1 MKSATVFVPA
11 SIGNVGPGFDVLGLA
26 IDGIGDRVSI
36 ELRESP
42 RDSVTVS
49 GRDAEQVPTEA
60 TRNVAA
66 VAARAFLD
74 VAKYEGGAAIHVE
87 KGLALS
93 GGMGGSAASSVGG
106 AAAASF
112 ALFDELRVDDV
123 IRAALAGEALVS
135 GRHLDNILPQTI
147 GGLALTRSVDPL
159 DYVALAVRENW
170 WAALVTPAVRVETR
184 SARSILSMQIERAVF
199 IEQMANVAAMVHAFA
214 NGDGA
219 LLRRALDD
227 RYAEPARKT
236 LIPHFDDVKRA
247 ALDAGSIGCSISGSG
262 PTVFAIAENEAAA
275 QRCGDAMARAFGSI
289 ASTTH
294 CGPIA
299 REGARRI

>member
-1 MKSATVFVPA
+1 MATATVFVPA

-36 ELRESP
+36 ELR
-42 RDSVTVS
+42 DSFTVTVS
-49 GRDAEQVPTEA
+49 GRDADQVPA
-60 TRNVAA
+60 DPARNVAA
-66 VAARAFLD
+66 VSARAFFD
-74 VAKYEGGAAIHVE
+74 AAKYDGGAAIHVE

-147 GGLALTRSVDPL
+147 GGLALTRSVEPL
-159 DYVALAVRENW
+159 DYVSLAVRSNW
-170 WAALVTPAVRVETR
+170 WAALVTPAVRIETR
-184 SARSILSMQIERAVF
+184 TARSILSMQIERAVF

-214 NGDGA
+214 TGDGA

-247 ALDAGSIGCSISGSG
+247 AMDAGSIGCSISGSG
-262 PTVFAIAENEAAA
+262 PTVFALAENEADAR
-275 QRCGDAMARAFGSI
+275 RCADVMARAFGSI

-294 CGPIA
+294 RGPIA
-299 REGARRI
+299 REGARRV

>member
-1 MKSATVFVPA
+1 MATATVFVPA

-26 IDGIGDRVSI
+26 IDGIGDRVSV
-36 ELRESP
+36 ELR
-42 RDSVTVS
+42 DSFTVTVS
-49 GRDAEQVPTEA
+49 GRDADQVPA
-60 TRNVAA
+60 DPARNVAA
-66 VAARAFLD
+66 VSARAFFD
-74 VAKYEGGAAIHVE
+74 AAKYDGGAAIHVE

-147 GGLALTRSVDPL
+147 GGLALTRSVEPL
-159 DYVALAVRENW
+159 DYVSLPVRSNW
-170 WAALVTPAVRVETR
+170 WAALVTPAVRIETR
-184 SARSILSMQIERAVF
+184 TARSILSMQIERAVF

-214 NGDGA
+214 TGDGA

-236 LIPHFDDVKRA
+236 LIPNFDDVKRA
-247 ALDAGSIGCSISGSG
+247 AIDAGSIGCSISGSG
-262 PTVFAIAENEAAA
+262 PTVFALAENEAGAR
-275 QRCGDAMARAFGSI
+275 RCADAMARAFGSI

-294 CGPIA
+294 CGAIA
-299 REGARRI
+299 REGARRV